1 MLWQY
6 RDLIVELTKREFSG
20 RYQGSFGGIMWSF
33 IQPLFLLTIY
43 TLAFGVIL
51 KTRWSFSGS
60 TGVYALMLFLGLI
73 IFNAFSECLLN
84 STKLITKNP
93 NFVKKIVFP
102 LELLPIITVLTNL
115 LHACIAIAVWIA
127 GYFLFFGSI
136 RPTVILFAV
145 VLLCFAPI
153 LLGLGWLLAALGVI
167 IRDISHATTML
178 NHTLLFLTPIFYS
191 VEAAPTRIQK
201 LLLLNPLTF
210 IIEQFRKIMF
220 LGQLPDFAG
229 LGIYFGCAVLFACIS
244 LGFFRW
250 LRPNFADMV

>member
-73 IFNAFSECLLN
+73 IFNAFSECLLT
-84 STKLITKNP
+84 SAKLITKNP
-93 NFVKKIVFP
+93 NFVKKIIFP

-115 LHACIAIAVWIA
+115 LHVGIAIIVWLA
-127 GYFLFFGSI
+127 GYFVFFGAI
-136 RPTVILFAV
+136 KPTVILSV
-145 VLLCFAPI
+145 VVILCFVPI
-153 LLGLGWLLAALGVI
+153 LLGLGWLLAALGVVV
-167 IRDISHATTML
+167 RDIGHATTMI

-191 VEAAPTRIQK
+191 VEAAPMQIQK

-210 IIEQFRKIMF
+210 IIEQFRRIMF
-220 LGQLPDFAG
+220 FGQLPDFIG
-229 LGIYFGCAVLFACIS
+229 LGVYFVCALLFAGAALI
-244 LGFFRW
+244 FFRW
-250 LRPNFADMV
+250 